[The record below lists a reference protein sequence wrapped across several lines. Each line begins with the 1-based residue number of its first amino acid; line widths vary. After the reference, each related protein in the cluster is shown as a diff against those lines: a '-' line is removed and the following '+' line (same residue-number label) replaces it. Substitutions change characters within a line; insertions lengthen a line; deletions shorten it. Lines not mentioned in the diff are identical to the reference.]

1 MRGYARLAVR
11 LGLYRPLR
19 SLQLHTVSRGKLAT
33 LRENTTFF
41 AQFFEPGDLVFDVGA
56 NRGDMSDAL
65 LRGGARVVAF
75 EPQSEMVDFIEARC
89 GPNPNLT
96 VLECGVGA
104 EEGTATLFV
113 NDGHTGASSLLED
126 WGDDAPAASRTV
138 PIVTLGEMVERYGK
152 PRYVKIDVEGFE
164 GAVLEGLREAV
175 PYLSFEQSR
184 DREGGIEAALDCMAR
199 LRQFG
204 ELEFNVTPAELNRFV
219 YDEWKPGDAFAD
231 TYPTQLAG
239 FEHRY
244 GDVFVRFPALV

>member
-19 SLQLHTVSRGKLAT
+19 ALQLHTVSRGRLAT
-33 LRENTTFF
+33 LRANTRFF

-75 EPQSEMVDFIEARC
+75 EPQSEMVEVVEARC

-96 VLECGVGA
+96 VLRCGVGA

-113 NDGHTGASSLLED
+113 NAGHTGASSMLED
-126 WGDDAPAASRTV
+126 WGEAPSAAPRVV
-138 PIVTLGEMVERYGK
+138 PVVTLRDMIERYGR
-152 PRYVKIDVEGFE
+152 PRYVKIDVEGLE
-164 GAVLEGLREAV
+164 VAVLEGLIEAV
-175 PYLSFEQSR
+175 PYVSFEQSR
-184 DREGGIEAALDCMAR
+184 DRADGIDAARACMKR
-199 LRQFG
+199 LSALG
-204 ELEFNVTPAELNRFV
+204 EIEFNMTPAELNQFAF
-219 YDEWKPGDAFAD
+219 DEWQPGAKFDEI
-231 TYPTQLAG
+231 YPSQVAG
-239 FEHRY
+239 FDHRY